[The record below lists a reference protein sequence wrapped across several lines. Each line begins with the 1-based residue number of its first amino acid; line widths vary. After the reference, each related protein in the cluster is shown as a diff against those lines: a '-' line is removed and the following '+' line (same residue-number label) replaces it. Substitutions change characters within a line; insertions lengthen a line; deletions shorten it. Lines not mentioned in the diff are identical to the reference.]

1 MAGGRF
7 QASAKRLLGT
17 TEKSASRRI
26 TEMGNVD
33 VDPTLRWFPCQHCY
47 VPDPGVLEVLGPQ
60 APHNQPR

>member
-26 TEMGNVD
+26 TEMG
-33 VDPTLRWFPCQHCY
+33 TLRYGGFL
-47 VPDPGVLEVLGPQ
+47 VNIVIFLTRPQ